1 MGKVYMKPA
10 SVIKARLGIQR
21 NGPAHAFF
29 TQTCYRYMSPFVPGG
44 TNSHLNQNV
53 AFETNSITY
62 ESPSAQYLYH
72 GKLMVD
78 PITGKGAFYSPSYG
92 FWSRPKKYGI
102 AKIQTNKDL
111 QYHTPGTGAH
121 WDKLMWTSK
130 KKEVIKEVQAYVDRG
145 CK

>member
-1 MGKVYMKPA
+1 MKSKVTMKSA
-10 SVIKARLGIQR
+10 SVIKARLGIQK

-44 TNSHLNQNV
+44 TNSHLNQIVNIKV
-53 AFETNSITY
+53 NEIIY
-62 ESPSAQYLYH
+62 QSPDAHYQWT
-72 GKLMVD
+72 GKKYVD
-78 PITGKGAFYSPSYG
+78 PKYKIGAFYSPDYG
-92 FWSRPKKYGI
+92 YWSRPGI
-102 AKIQTNKDL
+102 AKKSTNKKL
-111 QYHTPGTGAH
+111 KHHTSGTGAH